1 MTGSESARYAI
12 VDFSRSVTDLAADSK
27 QSEVVKQINDAFQA
41 AQARLAELR
50 EAVERN
56 TDLARANAR
65 TTVLKDH
72 KEKALKELGE
82 AVWRQ
87 VQKGRLELPAGFGAA
102 LKAVEAAEQAV
113 EAHARELTDL
123 LREGDEVAERL
134 KEQKNAPRP
143 QRVLVPGA
151 KKR

>member
-1 MTGSESARYAI
+1 M
-12 VDFSRSVTDLAADSK
+12 AADSK
-27 QSEVVKQINDAFQA
+27 QSEVVKQINEAFQA
-41 AQARLAELR
+41 AQDRLAQLR

-65 TTVLKDH
+65 ATVLKDQ

-87 VQKGRLELPAGFGAA
+87 VQRGRLELPSGFGAA
-102 LKAVEAAEQAV
+102 LEAVEAAEQAV
-113 EAHARELTDL
+113 EASARELTDL
-123 LREGDEVAERL
+123 LREGEEVAQRL
-134 KEQKNAPRP
+134 NEQKNAPRP